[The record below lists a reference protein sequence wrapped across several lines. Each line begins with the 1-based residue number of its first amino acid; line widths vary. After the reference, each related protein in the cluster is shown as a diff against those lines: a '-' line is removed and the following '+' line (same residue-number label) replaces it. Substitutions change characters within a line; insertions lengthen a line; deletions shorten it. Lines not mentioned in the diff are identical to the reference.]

1 MVLFIMLIRNISLG
15 GFFCVTDKRLRLLV
29 VKKRWFFYGGAVS
42 KSRVKKINRLKRER

>member
-29 VKKRWFFYGGAVS
+29 VKRGGFLRGGCFEVS
-42 KSRVKKINRLKRER
+42 C